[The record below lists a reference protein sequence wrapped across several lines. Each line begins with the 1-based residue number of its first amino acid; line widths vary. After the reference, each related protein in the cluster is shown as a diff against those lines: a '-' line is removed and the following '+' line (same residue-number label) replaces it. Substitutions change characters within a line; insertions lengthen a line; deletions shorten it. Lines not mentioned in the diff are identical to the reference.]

1 VIPVNYIPPALISIL
16 KSGTKA
22 ALSTLKSISY
32 SKTMMQGKPEKIAL
46 LGSTGSIGTQALD
59 VISRYPDRFVI
70 EVLIAG
76 NNIDLLTQQALR
88 FQPDSVVID
97 NVDHYLQLKENL
109 KDTNI
114 KVYAGQEAVEQIV
127 TSASIDVV
135 IASIVGYSGLR
146 PTVAAIKAGK
156 KIALANK
163 ETLVVAGEII
173 ARLVME
179 SGSRIIPVDSEHSA
193 IFQCLVGESGNPVE
207 KITLTASGGPFRELT
222 QEMLARVKPAEALKH
237 PIWDMGSKVT
247 IDSASLMNKGLEVIE
262 AKWLFD
268 LSPEQI
274 SVIIHPQSVVH
285 SFVHFAD
292 GSVKAQLGVPDM
304 RVPILYALTYPDRLC
319 SDLPRLDFRDHPTL
333 TFTEPDIKKFRNLA
347 LAFDALKSGGNMPC
361 ILNAANEI
369 AVSAFLSEKIGFM
382 QMSDVVEFT
391 MENSLHSQ
399 SPDLDFLEV
408 TDFNA
413 RKTAS
418 NYINKLNNS
427 K

>member
-1 VIPVNYIPPALISIL
+1 
-16 KSGTKA
+16 
-22 ALSTLKSISY
+22 
-32 SKTMMQGKPEKIAL
+32 MMQGKPEKIAL